1 MNVSIHTKRIN
12 VACTIESERENR
24 GRKEKWDDGFR
35 REYTRVLKCKRHKIY
50 LKVKYESS
58 GASVGGNQT
67 R

>member
-1 MNVSIHTKRIN
+1 M
-12 VACTIESERENR
+12 CTQPNLSEEGGR
-24 GRKEKWDDGFR
+24 GEVGFR
-35 REYTRVLKCKRHKIY
+35 GEYTGVLKCKRHKVY

>member
-1 MNVSIHTKRIN
+1 MCAIEFKRKD
-12 VACTIESERENR
+12 R
-24 GRKEKWDDGFR
+24 GRKEERDDGFHG
-35 REYTRVLKCKRHKIY
+35 EYTRVLKCKRHKIY

>member
-1 MNVSIHTKRIN
+1 MYNICIHIKRIN
-12 VACTIESERENR
+12 VVCVIESREDWER
-24 GRKEKWDDGFR
+24 RKRWDDGFR
-35 REYTRVLKCKRHKIY
+35 GEYTRVLKCKGHKIY